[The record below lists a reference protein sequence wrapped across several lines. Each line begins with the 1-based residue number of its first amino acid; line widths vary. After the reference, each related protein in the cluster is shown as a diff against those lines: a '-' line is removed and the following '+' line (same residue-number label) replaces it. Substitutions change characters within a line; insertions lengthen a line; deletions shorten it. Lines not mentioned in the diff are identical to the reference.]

1 MLGPSYH
8 LCAAHRLRAFLT
20 RGPMRW
26 RTNPASQSCV
36 LHPGSSD
43 VRHIRFYNRFMRCA
57 LILAV
62 CAAVLA
68 AADLKIDHVTAAGS
82 SLKQIQANLSAIGI
96 ETVYGGPHSNGAT
109 EMALA
114 SFPDGSYLELMA
126 PQAHADAQALARQP
140 WTKFMQ
146 ADSGPCA
153 WAVREKD
160 VAAEVQRLRAAGI
173 PVSASI
179 RNGRQRPDGV
189 RLDWETAQVGTE
201 PNGTFFPFLIHD
213 FTPREQR
220 AFPQGKPLN
229 KDFGGVIKVVIAV
242 HDLDASAKRYS
253 QAYGTPPPI
262 KQVDRS
268 FGAHLALLGGAPVVL
283 AQPLTPDSWL
293 AQRLAQFGEAP
304 CAFVLDQR
312 RGRYQAASET
322 RWFGMKIS
330 WFDAE
335 KLGWRLGFEPAER

>member
-1 MLGPSYH
+1 MRSALMLTI
-8 LCAAHRLRAFLT
+8 CA
-20 RGPMRW
+20 
-26 RTNPASQSCV
+26 V
-36 LHPGSSD
+36 
-43 VRHIRFYNRFMRCA
+43 
-57 LILAV
+57 
-62 CAAVLA
+62 VLA

-82 SLKQIQANLSAIGI
+82 SLKQLQSNLSAVGI

-109 EMALA
+109 EMALV

-126 PQAHADAQALARQP
+126 PQQNADPQTLARQP
-140 WTKFMQ
+140 WAKFML
-146 ADSGPCA
+146 ADRGPCA

-173 PVSASI
+173 AVSAPV

-189 RLDWETAQVGTE
+189 RLDWETAQVGSE

-229 KDFGGVIKVVIAV
+229 KDFSGVTKVVIAV
-242 HDLDASAKRYS
+242 HDLEASAKRYS

-262 KQVDRS
+262 KQVDQA
-268 FGAHLALLGGAPVVL
+268 FGAHLALLGGTPVVL
-283 AQPLTPDSWL
+283 AQPLTADSWL

-304 CAFVLDQR
+304 CAFVLDRR
-312 RGRYQAASET
+312 RGKYKATSQS
-322 RWFGMKIS
+322 RWFGMRIS
-330 WFDAE
+330 WLDSQ
-335 KLGWRLGFEPAER
+335 KLGWRLGFDSDER